1 MARPMAPP
9 HREPSTRTVDRAHSS
24 QPGPGLRKCH
34 PISARNHDHQDLRP
48 VESTSWRAPTA
59 RSNSTWTPHGPCVE
73 VRSGGYL
80 ITAYPKHDLG
90 LRNLAIVT
98 LANSHHSARYVADLF
113 GLSEGQVSRIRS
125 DYDEH
130 GSAGLAKKRG
140 HPPLLNSQ
148 QIRQARLW
156 AGQDVRQAEI
166 ARRLNVSRSLIG
178 GLLQDHPP
186 LHPDQPLDGDW
197 DTGEPTGSDTTS
209 SLSDPAGIAEQPKE
223 ST

>member
-1 MARPMAPP
+1 M
-9 HREPSTRTVDRAHSS
+9 HV
-24 QPGPGLRKCH
+24 
-34 PISARNHDHQDLRP
+34 
-48 VESTSWRAPTA
+48 VESADSQVELDLD
-59 RSNSTWTPHGPCVE
+59 TPRPLREMRVYVHDGGTYVE

-140 HPPLLNSQ
+140 HPPLLNNQ

-156 AGQDVRQAEI
+156 AGQDVRHAEI

-197 DTGEPTGSDTTS
+197 DTGEPTEESTGSDTTTS
-209 SLSDPAGIAEQPKE
+209 SLSVPAGIAEQPDESIEE
-223 ST
+223 STGSDTTSSVSLSVPAG